1 MKIRRMTA
9 TFGRLDKAELS
20 LEDGLNLLELPNEG
34 GKSTWCAFLLAMFY
48 GIDTSRRAAK
58 GTIPAKTKYKPWN
71 GAAMEGRIELEWQGR
86 EITIERRSKGRVP
99 MGEFR
104 AYETA
109 SGLPVRELTAENCGL
124 LLLGVEEAVFERS
137 AFLRQAGLAVTQT
150 GALEQRLGAL
160 VTTGEETVSYS
171 ETERR
176 LRDWRNACRHNQTG
190 ELPRLERQLAETE
203 DTLAQIHAL
212 QEQSM
217 GLRAEE
223 ERQNAELLHLSR
235 LERGLRAAENRK
247 KREAVARAEERSEV
261 LREAAD
267 AAREQA
273 AGLPPEEMLRDWQ
286 REWAELQAERRAVP
300 VAAAAEPEPPVIPS
314 AFAGKSAEEIRKT
327 AEQAM
332 WNYDAYEKAAQP
344 GKPSF
349 PWPALIAVVL
359 GLLAF
364 LLPVWYPGAVLLA
377 AAVVLLAV
385 HFRSAAAGRREAEN
399 AARAAGDILRQY
411 GAESRDELLQAA
423 ERAAAVLENYD
434 RARTAARAAEQQRQ
448 AQAEAVEQKERA
460 YLTRLRQALPD
471 FGDEPVAALSAALTR
486 LLAAAQ
492 AERDATA
499 EERHYAALAET
510 LRPAEEDEAEPVTGN
525 YTLPEVLRQKERT
538 EAALQNTRARLER
551 GQGRISALGNP
562 AALEAR
568 REELQGQ
575 IDEQKERY
583 EALTLAIEALERA
596 NDTLQTRFAP
606 EISRQAAE
614 LLGKLTGGRYDK
626 VLLDQSLAVS
636 ARETGEVT
644 ARELAWLSCGT
655 ADQLYLSVRLAICH
669 AILPSDTPLVLDD
682 ALVNFDDERLR
693 QALALLAEEAKTRQI
708 LLFTCQNREKTAL
721 FSAEK

>member
-235 LERGLRAAENRK
+235 LERGLRAAENHK

-423 ERAAAVLENYD
+423 ERAAAALENYD
-434 RARTAARAAEQQRQ
+434 RARTAVRAAEQQRQ
-448 AQAEAVEQKERA
+448 ARAQAVEQKERA
-460 YLTRLRQALPD
+460 YLVRLRQALPD

>member
-1 MKIRRMTA
+1 
-9 TFGRLDKAELS
+9 
-20 LEDGLNLLELPNEG
+20 
-34 GKSTWCAFLLAMFY
+34 
-48 GIDTSRRAAK
+48 
-58 GTIPAKTKYKPWN
+58 
-71 GAAMEGRIELEWQGR
+71 
-86 EITIERRSKGRVP
+86 
-99 MGEFR
+99 
-104 AYETA
+104 
-109 SGLPVRELTAENCGL
+109 
-124 LLLGVEEAVFERS
+124 
-137 AFLRQAGLAVTQT
+137 
-150 GALEQRLGAL
+150 
-160 VTTGEETVSYS
+160 
-171 ETERR
+171 
-176 LRDWRNACRHNQTG
+176 
-190 ELPRLERQLAETE
+190 
-203 DTLAQIHAL
+203 
-212 QEQSM
+212 M

-235 LERGLRAAENRK
+235 LERGLRAAENHK

-327 AEQAM
+327 AEQAA

-349 PWPALIAVVL
+349 PWPALIAAVL

-377 AAVVLLAV
+377 AAAVLLAV

-399 AARAAGDILRQY
+399 AARAARDILRQY
-411 GAESRDELLQAA
+411 GAESRDALLQTA
-423 ERAAAVLENYD
+423 ERSAASLETYD

-669 AILPSDTPLVLDD
+669 AILPADTPLVLDD

-693 QALALLAEEAKTRQI
+693 QALDLLTEEAETRQI

-721 FSAEK
+721 SSGEK

>member
-235 LERGLRAAENRK
+235 LERGLRAAENHK

-471 FGDEPVAALSAALTR
+471 FGDEPVAALSTALTR

>member
-9 TFGRLDKAELS
+9 TFGRLDKAELC
-20 LEDGLNLLELPNEG
+20 LEAGLNLLELPNEG

-58 GTIPAKTKYKPWN
+58 GTIPAKTKYKPWS
-71 GAAMEGRIELEWQGR
+71 GVAMEGRIELEWQGR

-104 AYETA
+104 AYETE

-247 KREAVARAEERSEV
+247 KREAVARAEKQSRA
-261 LREAAD
+261 LREIAD
-267 AAREQA
+267 AAKAQA
-273 AGLPPEEMLRDWQ
+273 AGLPPEETLRDWQ
-286 REWAELQAERRAVP
+286 REWVALQAERRAVP

-327 AEQAM
+327 AEQAT

-349 PWPALIAVVL
+349 PWPALIAAVQ
-359 GLLAF
+359 GMLAF

-399 AARAAGDILRQY
+399 AARAAGEILRQY

-434 RARTAARAAEQQRQ
+434 RARTAARVAEQQRQ

-551 GQGRISALGNP
+551 GQGRISALGDP

-669 AILPSDTPLVLDD
+669 AILPADTPLVLDD

-693 QALALLAEEAKTRQI
+693 QALNLLTEEAETRQI

-721 FSAEK
+721 SSSEK

>member
-235 LERGLRAAENRK
+235 LERGLRAAENHK

-286 REWAELQAERRAVP
+286 REWAALQAERRAVP

-551 GQGRISALGNP
+551 GQGRISALGDP

>member
-1 MKIRRMTA
+1 MKIRSMTA
-9 TFGRLDKAELS
+9 TFGRLDKAELR

-58 GTIPAKTKYKPWN
+58 GAIPAKTKFKPWS

-86 EITIERRSKGRVP
+86 KITIERRSKGRVP

-109 SGLPVRELTAENCGL
+109 SGLPIRELTAENCGL
-124 LLLGVEEAVFERS
+124 QLLSVEEAVFERS

-190 ELPRLERQLAETE
+190 ELPRLERQLTETE
-203 DTLAQIHAL
+203 DTLNQIHIL
-212 QEQSM
+212 QEQSL

-223 ERQNAELLHLSR
+223 ERQNAELLRLGR

-247 KREAVARAEERSEV
+247 KREAVARAEERCEI

-267 AAREQA
+267 AAKAQA
-273 AGLPPEEMLRDWQ
+273 AGLPSGETLRNWQ
-286 REWAELQAERRAVP
+286 QEWAALQTERRAVP
-300 VAAAAEPEPPVIPS
+300 VAAAVEPEPPVIPS
-314 AFAGKSAEEIRKT
+314 VYAGKTAEEIRKT
-327 AEQAM
+327 AAQAA

-344 GKPSF
+344 GKNAF
-349 PWPALIAVVL
+349 PWAALIAAVL

-377 AAVVLLAV
+377 AAAVLLAV

-399 AARAAGDILRQY
+399 AARAARDILRQY
-411 GAESRDELLQAA
+411 GAESRDALLQTA
-423 ERAAAVLENYD
+423 ERLAASLETYD
-434 RARTAARAAEQQRQ
+434 RARTAARAAEQDRQ
-448 AQAEAVEQKERA
+448 AQAQAVEQKERA
-460 YLTRLRQALPD
+460 YLARLRQALPD
-471 FGDEPVAALSAALTR
+471 FGGEPVAALSAALTR
-486 LLAAAQ
+486 LQAAEQ
-492 AERDATA
+492 AERDAAA
-499 EERHYAALAET
+499 EERHCAALTET
-510 LRPAEEDEAEPVTGN
+510 LRPAEEDEVEPISGG
-525 YTLPEVLRQKERT
+525 YSLPEVLRQKERT
-538 EAALQNTRARLER
+538 EAALQNTRARMER
-551 GQGRISALGNP
+551 GQGRISALGDP

-575 IDEQKERY
+575 IGEQKTRY
-583 EALTLAIEALERA
+583 EALTLAMEALERA
-596 NDTLQTRFAP
+596 NDALQTRFAP
-606 EISRQAAE
+606 EISRRAAE
-614 LLGKLTGGRYDK
+614 ILGKLTGGRYDK
-626 VLLDQSLAVS
+626 VLLDQSLSIS

-644 ARELAWLSCGT
+644 AHELGWLSCGT
-655 ADQLYLSVRLAICH
+655 ADQLYLAVRLAICH
-669 AILPSDTPLVLDD
+669 AILPADTPLILDD
-682 ALVNFDDERLR
+682 ALVNFDDKRLR
-693 QALALLAEEAKTRQI
+693 QALGLLTEEAKTRQI

-721 FSAEK
+721 FSGEK

>member
-1 MKIRRMTA
+1 MKIRKMTA

-34 GKSTWCAFLLAMFY
+34 GKSTWCVFLLAMFY

-58 GTIPAKTKYKPWN
+58 GTIPAKTKYKPWS

-273 AGLPPEEMLRDWQ
+273 AGLPPEETLRDWQ
-286 REWAELQAERRAVP
+286 REWVALQAERRAVP

-327 AEQAM
+327 AEQAT

-359 GLLAF
+359 GMLAF

-399 AARAAGDILRQY
+399 AARAAGEILRQY

-551 GQGRISALGNP
+551 GQGRISALGDP

-583 EALTLAIEALERA
+583 EALTLAMEALERA

-682 ALVNFDDERLR
+682 ALVNFDDKRLR
-693 QALALLAEEAKTRQI
+693 QALDLLTEEAETRQI

-721 FSAEK
+721 SSGEK